1 MTTGQPE
8 KLGLGELRFPEADPR
23 LKKWSFGNL
32 IAFTGPGMILAS
44 VTIGNGEIFSS
55 SRGGA
60 VFGMAILWTFV
71 FCAIM
76 KAAIVYSGGR
86 YIVLTGEHPF
96 QRWAQ
101 IIPGPR
107 NWLALLLGVLAVV
120 CFPSWAVAFIQ
131 GLGQWSN
138 WAFHTDIDPMI
149 WGMVWGMIGFATV
162 FLRSFKIV
170 ENFQTVVVGLM
181 VLFSFVAVF
190 VSNPPWLDALKGLIP
205 NVPGEY
211 PAWVR
216 DDFPDVASRPIPLEI
231 IAYLGALGGG
241 TYDYIGYVGSLR
253 EKRWGLLGSPNH
265 AELEEKLRR
274 LDTDSARIPLAAD
287 AENLGN
293 GRAWLRAVQLDVLA
307 SFVSV
312 AILAVTFLVL
322 GDVVLGTEA
331 ARTVPGDDDILTD
344 QAAFFSMISP
354 VLVYLY
360 QLAIWA
366 AFFGSLQALFSTI
379 YPYTFRESFAPSFK
393 ALRDPANWQKVRT
406 GVAAYT
412 FVGATVLL
420 FSGISYTAV
429 ISFAGILGGVLSLGL
444 WGFAQLWTEYKVL
457 APEFRM
463 RRPLQVLVAISSL
476 ALFGFGLVA
485 LVQFFQDFLG

>member
-1 MTTGQPE
+1 MTAPQHQD
-8 KLGLGELRFPEADPR
+8 LGLGELRFPEADPR
-23 LKKWSFGNL
+23 LKKWTFGNL

-60 VFGMAILWTFV
+60 VFGMAIIWTFV
-71 FCAIM
+71 LCAIM

-120 CFPSWAVAFIQ
+120 CFPSWAVAYFQ

-138 WAFHTDIDPMI
+138 WTFHTSIDPAI
-149 WGMVWGMIGFATV
+149 WGLIWGVIGFATV

-181 VLFSFVAVF
+181 VVFSFVAVF
-190 VSNPPWLDALKGLIP
+190 VSNPPWIEAIKGLVP
-205 NVPGEY
+205 NVPSDY
-211 PAWVR
+211 PGWIKQ
-216 DDFPDVASRPIPLEI
+216 DFPDVAGRSIPLEI

-253 EKRWGLLGSPNH
+253 EKRWGMLGVPDH
-265 AELEEKLRR
+265 AVLEEKLNQ
-274 LDTDSARIPLAAD
+274 LDSDHARIPLAED
-287 AENLGN
+287 TENVAE
-293 GRAWLRAVQLDVLA
+293 GRAWLRAVKLDVLA

-312 AILAVTFLVL
+312 GILAITFLVL
-322 GDVVLGTEA
+322 GDVVLGTGA
-331 ARTVPGDDDILTD
+331 SQTVPGDDDILGD
-344 QAAFFSMISP
+344 QAGFFSMISP

-360 QLAIWA
+360 QIAIWA
-366 AFFGSLQALFSTI
+366 AFFGSLQALMSTI
-379 YPYTFRESFAPSFK
+379 YPYTVRESFAPSFK
-393 ALRDPANWQKVRT
+393 ALREPRNWQKVR
-406 GVAAYT
+406 VAVATYT
-412 FVGATVLL
+412 FLGAVVLL
-420 FSGISYTAV
+420 FSGLSYTTV
-429 ISFAGILGGVLSLGL
+429 ISFAGILGGVLSLGV
-444 WGFAQLWTEYKVL
+444 WGFAQLWTEHKVL
-457 APEFRM
+457 PKPYRM
-463 RRPLQVLVAISSL
+463 HRWAQVVVAISSL
-476 ALFGFGLVA
+476 ALFVFGVVA
-485 LVQFFQDFLG
+485 IIQFFQDFLG